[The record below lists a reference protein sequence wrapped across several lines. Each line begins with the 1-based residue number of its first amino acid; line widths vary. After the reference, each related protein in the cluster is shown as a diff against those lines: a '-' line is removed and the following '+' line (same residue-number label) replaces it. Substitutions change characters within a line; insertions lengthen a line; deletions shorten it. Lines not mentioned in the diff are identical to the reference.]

1 MQELEKLND
10 KIEKLLKKHADAKA
24 DNQHLKELVS
34 AQAKQIESL
43 AVQLTLQEQQTMAK
57 GITSTVQDVKERE
70 IMRKQLD
77 TVLADIDKILATL
90 ND

>member
-10 KIEKLLKKHADAKA
+10 KIEKLLKKHADAKT

-43 AVQLTLQEQQTMAK
+43 VVQLAQHEQQTMAT
-57 GITSTVQDVKERE
+57 GIGSAVHDDKERGV
-70 IMRKQLD
+70 MRKQLD

>member
-43 AVQLTLQEQQTMAK
+43 AVQLTQQEQQTMAT
-57 GITSTVQDVKERE
+57 GINSTVQDVKERE